1 MKVGDLVRRTDLPQR
16 SFGWGIKPS
25 TGIVIAELK
34 ERDGEIYRERLFKV
48 CWGVGYGIFVTSQ
61 SKLELLN
68 ESR

>member
-1 MKVGDLVRRTDLPQR
+1 MKVGDLVRRTNLPQR

-25 TGIVIAELK
+25 TGVVIAELK
-34 ERDGEIYRERLFKV
+34 ERPGEVYRERLFRV
-48 CWGVGYGIFVTSQ
+48 FWGTGYGIFVMSE